1 MGYSRYFINKCDS
14 LKKER
19 ERYEKRLI
27 VLNTKIDLK
36 KTERD
41 EYLKNKRYVSYFME
55 NNKEL
60 SSMAKHLQKLEKEL
74 RLMYLAK
81 ERIEFN
87 IKSIDQEISLLNET
101 IASQLDTEGYT
112 K

>member
-1 MGYSRYFINKCDS
+1 MGYSQYFINKSNS
-14 LKKER
+14 LKKEQ
-19 ERYEKRLI
+19 EKNQKRLI
-27 VLNTKIDLK
+27 ALDVKIDLK
-36 KTERD
+36 KNERD
-41 EYLKNKRYVSYFME
+41 EYLNKKKYVSFFVVD
-55 NNKEL
+55 NKEL
-60 SSMAKHLQKLEKEL
+60 SSMAKHLQKLEREL
-74 RLMYLAK
+74 RLLYLAK

>member
-1 MGYSRYFINKCDS
+1 MGYSRYFINRCSS
-14 LKKER
+14 LKKEL
-19 ERYEKRLI
+19 ERNEKRLE
-27 VLNTKIDLK
+27 VLDAKIDLK

-41 EYLKNKRYVSYFME
+41 EYLRNKRYVSYFME
-55 NNKEL
+55 NNREL
-60 SSMAKHLQKLEKEL
+60 EAMAKHLKKLEKEL

-81 ERIEFN
+81 ERIEFD
-87 IKSIDQEISLLNET
+87 IKSIGEEITLLNET